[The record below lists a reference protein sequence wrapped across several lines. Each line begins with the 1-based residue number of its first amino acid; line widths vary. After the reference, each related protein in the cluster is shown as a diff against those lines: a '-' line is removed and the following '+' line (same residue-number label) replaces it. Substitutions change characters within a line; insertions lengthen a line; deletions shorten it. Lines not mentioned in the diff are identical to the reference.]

1 MSYDEARTIT
11 PGQVIRYASGSA
23 LVEATVTAPIHVFK
37 RDRGRV
43 VFVPV
48 AGELV
53 VHTRIVSVRDG

>member
-11 PGQVIRYASGSA
+11 PGDAITYTVPGGIRAE
-23 LVEATVTAPIHVFK
+23 VVTAPIHVFK
-37 RDRGRV
+37 RDRGQV

-53 VHTRIVSVRDG
+53 VHTRILTVLRG